1 MPKNRALVLA
11 SRPTAMPTPDNFRL
25 IEQEVNAPSEGQV
38 LVRHLFLS
46 VDPYMRGRMNAGR
59 NYAEPQALDAV
70 MQGGTVGEVVESR
83 NARFKAGDAVL
94 GRGGWQLYSLTDGAE
109 LTKLAR
115 RSFPLSYYLGAVGMP
130 GVTAWHGL
138 NDIITP
144 KAGETIVVSA
154 ATGAVGSVVG
164 QLARRA
170 GARTVGIA
178 GGPEKCAYAVAE
190 LGYAACIDHRAPDFA
205 EQLHAAV
212 PNRIDGLFENV
223 GGVPFQ
229 QCIARLNDFARVAI
243 CGLIASY
250 NGAPTPLPDMRVIL
264 ITRALIQGFIVSDDM
279 GYWPKALKELSDLAD
294 TGALK
299 VRETVSE
306 GLESAPDAFI
316 GLLSGRNF
324 GKQIVKLA

>member
-1 MPKNRALVLA
+1 M
-11 SRPTAMPTPDNFRL
+11 PTANNFRL
-25 IEQEVNAPSEGQV
+25 IEQELSAPGEGQV
-38 LVRHLFLS
+38 LVQHRFLS
-46 VDPYMRGRMNAGR
+46 VDPYMRGRMNPGR

-83 NARFKAGDAVL
+83 NARFKAGDIVL
-94 GRGGWQLYSLTDGAE
+94 GRGGWQLYALSDGSS
-109 LTKLAR
+109 LTKLVQ

-130 GVTAWHGL
+130 GVTAWHGV
-138 NDIITP
+138 NDIIKP
-144 KAGETIVVSA
+144 KRGETVVVSA
-154 ATGAVGSVVG
+154 ATGAVGSVAG
-164 QLARRA
+164 QLLRRA

-190 LGYAACIDHRAPDFA
+190 LGYDACIDHRASDFA
-205 EQLHAAV
+205 EQLEDAV

-229 QCIARLNDFARVAI
+229 QSIARLNDFARVAI

-250 NGAPTPLPDMRVIL
+250 NGAPTTLPDMRVVL

-279 GYWPKALKELSDLAD
+279 SYWPKALAELGDLAD
-294 TGALK
+294 TGALR
-299 VRETVSE
+299 VRETISE
-306 GLESAPDAFI
+306 GLESTPDAFI